1 MASVSEVFHDVK
13 SAVIEFGSYSYNEVT
28 NSEGIISTV
37 KNIGVAGIGV
47 LTLSFDKILNLVGI
61 HINNVE
67 DKQEVE
73 SEDNEDLIKETQ
85 EG

>member
-13 SAVIEFGSYSYNEVT
+13 SAVVEFGSYSYNEVT

-47 LTLSFDKILNLVGI
+47 LTLTFDKVLNLVGI
-61 HINNVE
+61 NVNKE
-67 DKQEVE
+67 EEKEEEKELVEEVQ
-73 SEDNEDLIKETQ
+73 DNE
-85 EG
+85 

>member
-73 SEDNEDLIKETQ
+73 SEDKEDLVKETQ